1 MEGAEPLPR
10 RSLSVLPKL
19 TTVLPLITKRAQH
32 PKNTQKRLFRQ
43 NEELSGFGQLLLFYE
58 QYNVYFA
65 ALKVSAGLLRS
76 PSQSKIATRFAK
88 GSPWMGPSF
97 TPMDQDP
104 RGPWTRCQKNVVSSL
119 REMPANAVWPA
130 NIFLAIACDSVTQ
143 AVSPAPPCVRPFVKR
158 TVFGTLT
165 GRLESL
171 YCLRKYKNR
180 RWRYNDE
187 GTWAD

>member
-10 RSLSVLPKL
+10 RLLSVLPKL
-19 TTVLPLITKRAQH
+19 TTASPLITKRAQH

-88 GSPWMGPSF
+88 GSPWMEPSF
-97 TPMDQDP
+97 TWMDQDP
-104 RGPWTRCQKNVVSSL
+104 RGPWTRCSTRPCLPLQTRETVRQANGL
-119 REMPANAVWPA
+119 RDVDWTFGK
-130 NIFLAIACDSVTQ
+130 FLLFRIKIAIRTDACWKS
-143 AVSPAPPCVRPFVKR
+143 
-158 TVFGTLT
+158 
-165 GRLESL
+165 ESL
-171 YCLRKYKNR
+171 FPFSAGLFRQIVLFCYL
-180 RWRYNDE
+180 
-187 GTWAD
+187 